1 MRTSDGSSRG
11 SGAEVA
17 ARFGY
22 LVGLPCCAGSRT
34 VRRACGV
41 PIPKTPVPASCAHF
55 DLAAIEAQ
63 LIRTEGNV
71 TAAATA
77 LSVPSADLCKLVWS
91 TTSLTDVIFEQL
103 EQMIDE
109 AEQALRNRLK
119 DADMGRRLQVATA
132 LLTQSA
138 AGRKCGWGRSGTS
151 HVEPAEPPAVMMRWL
166 DKPNGHTPPP
176 S

>member
-1 MRTSDGSSRG
+1 MVYPSQK
-11 SGAEVA
+11 
-17 ARFGY
+17 
-22 LVGLPCCAGSRT
+22 L
-34 VRRACGV
+34 
-41 PIPKTPVPASCAHF
+41 PVPASRAHF

-63 LIRTEGNV
+63 LNRTEGNV

-77 LSVPSADLCKLVWS
+77 LSVPSADLCKLVW
-91 TTSLTDVIFEQL
+91 TSLQL

-138 AGRKCGWGRSGTS
+138 AGRKRGLGKEQGIACRAGQAASLS
-151 HVEPAEPPAVMMRWL
+151 
-166 DKPNGHTPPP
+166 
-176 S
+176 